1 MAATPQPQALILVD
15 LQRSFVEGDT
25 AVPGSARLMA
35 AAAKQLAAARSAR
48 AVVAHVQND
57 GSPETLDAPG
67 TSGWELALPPTDA
80 ELVVRKTGDSAF
92 LTPELHEVLQAHGVT
107 EVSVCGLLSEM
118 CVAAT
123 VRSALDLGYGVVL
136 AHDSHATYAVPGF
149 GDEPGVPAEMAARAA
164 EWSLGDTVCIPATS
178 AEVSFRSPRT
188 G

>member
-1 MAATPQPQALILVD
+1 MVGTPQPQALILVD

-35 AAAKQLAAARSAR
+35 AVGEQLAAARRAR
-48 AVVAHVQND
+48 AVVVHVQND
-57 GSPETLDAPG
+57 GSAETLDEPG
-67 TSGWELALPPTDA
+67 TPGWQLALHPQDA
-80 ELVVRKTGDSAF
+80 ELVLRKTDDSAF
-92 LTPELHEVLQAHGVT
+92 ATSELHEVLQARGVT

-149 GDEPGVPAEMAARAA
+149 GAEPGVPAEMAARAA
-164 EWSLGDTVCIPATS
+164 EWSLGDAVHIPATS
-178 AEVSFRSPRT
+178 ADIRFRPPRT
-188 G
+188 P

>member
-1 MAATPQPQALILVD
+1 MVATPQPQALILVD

-35 AAAKQLAAARSAR
+35 AAAQQLAAARSAG

-57 GSPETLDAPG
+57 GSAETLDEPDTPG
-67 TSGWELALPPTDA
+67 WQMAFSPGDA
-80 ELVVRKTGDSAF
+80 DLVVRKTGDSAF
-92 LTPELHEVLQAHGVT
+92 VKTELHQMLQARGVT

-149 GDEPGVPAEMAARAA
+149 GEEPGVPAEMAARAA
-164 EWSLGDTVCIPATS
+164 EWSLGDTVRIPATS
-178 AEVSFRSPRT
+178 AEINFRPART
-188 G
+188 P